1 MQAEQCFAVA
11 HKMDRKSVGPVCVGA
26 WHTPV
31 YPLVEHSGSEFPARS
46 TVPDHFR
53 KVCALAAATL
63 ILPALMYAGQD
74 NGKGNDGENNGR
86 GNDKGERQI
95 PVVPEANAAWVLIPF
110 LGAVLLFSSRHLFRP
125 KAHQNN
131 GR

>member
-1 MQAEQCFAVA
+1 MRFIC
-11 HKMDRKSVGPVCVGA
+11 
-26 WHTPV
+26 
-31 YPLVEHSGSEFPARS
+31 L
-46 TVPDHFR
+46 PDHFR

-63 ILPALMYAGQD
+63 ILPALTYAGHD

-95 PVVPEANAAWVLIPF
+95 PVVPEANAAWVLVPF
-110 LGAVLLFSSRHLFRP
+110 LGAVLLYSSRHLLRS
-125 KAHQNN
+125 KAYQNN